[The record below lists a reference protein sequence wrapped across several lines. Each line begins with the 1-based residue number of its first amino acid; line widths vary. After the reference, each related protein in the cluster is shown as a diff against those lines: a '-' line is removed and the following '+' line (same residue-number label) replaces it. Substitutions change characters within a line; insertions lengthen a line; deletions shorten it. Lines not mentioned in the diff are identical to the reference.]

1 MLHNIVFTDNIFVL
15 SRMLGVISQSI
26 QLDLCE
32 QLFYKKLQD
41 DIQFCFFAIEDL
53 FEKLHN
59 QEHLHDY
66 IDSMKCLYLCNMR
79 FLELISSLET
89 NDRKIFEENPNK
101 IFELKRASEEIKIA
115 ITKKI
120 HNTNTDAEITTIV
133 SEMELNELLNFQNET
148 LVPNN

>member
-89 NDRKIFEENPNK
+89 NDRKIFE
-101 IFELKRASEEIKIA
+101 LKRASEEIKIA